1 MLFDIIGKLAEGNT
15 LSWMN
20 SMLLSDY
27 PIVYDTKV
35 KTTRRIQFTF
45 YTIYYIRIHNL
56 KGTI

>member
-35 KTTRRIQFTF
+35 KTTRRI
-45 YTIYYIRIHNL
+45 
-56 KGTI
+56 